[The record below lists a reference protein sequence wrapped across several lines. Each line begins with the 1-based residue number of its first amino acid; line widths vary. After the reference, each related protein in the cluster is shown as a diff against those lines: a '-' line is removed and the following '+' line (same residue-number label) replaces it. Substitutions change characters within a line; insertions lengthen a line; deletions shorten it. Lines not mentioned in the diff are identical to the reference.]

1 MEEQRSEHGSLPKK
15 AGGATRKLRQLGA
28 TWGHGSKGRENIR
41 QRALKTSLE
50 PKFWKAIIYLPRPFV
65 HSDNFPSKSPGPAA
79 KGRMRR
85 HQSESP
91 SLFSYL
97 ECGLFP
103 FPNGFMGSCLWKK
116 SQKSKITTTNSPL
129 LLTILLLCCMFFCF
143 DVLLSTWNYG
153 IHSLLHSFIH
163 YFMYCLLPHQ
173 KKSLR
178 VRAFVFPWY
187 VLGAQ

>member
-116 SQKSKITTTNSPL
+116 SQKSKIATTNSPL
-129 LLTILLLCCMFFCF
+129 LLTLYSFTLLYVLLLRCASQY
-143 DVLLSTWNYG
+143 LKLW
-153 IHSLLHSFIH
+153 HSFTSSFI
-163 YFMYCLLPHQ
+163 Y
-173 KKSLR
+173 SL
-178 VRAFVFPWY
+178 FY
-187 VLGAQ
+187 VLSAPPPEKKAWGLGLSSFPGMY